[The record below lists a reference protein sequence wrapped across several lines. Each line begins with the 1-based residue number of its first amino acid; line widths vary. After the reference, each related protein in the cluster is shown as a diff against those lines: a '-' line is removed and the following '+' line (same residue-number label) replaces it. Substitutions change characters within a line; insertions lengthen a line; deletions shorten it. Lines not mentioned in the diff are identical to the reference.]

1 MKSCITIVTRKST
14 LALVQAKQVQ
24 KLLQTLD
31 SKLKT
36 KILPIKTKGDEAK
49 EPLWHFR
56 GEGVFVK
63 ELEASLIKKES
74 DLAVHS
80 LKDMPKDQPKG
91 LIIAA
96 YLKRED
102 PRDILLIKEEK
113 TTFKELSKHSI
124 IGTSSPRRMMN
135 LEYLKK
141 KFIFKAI
148 RGNIETRIKK
158 LKDPR
163 GPYHAIVMA
172 NAAIKRL
179 GLHYANI
186 HFFSTSDFIPAPGQ
200 GIIAIECPI
209 ENKTLLQHLKQI
221 NDKKTEIC
229 AKAERMFMNA
239 LNASCQSPL
248 SAYAYIKKNRLYFK
262 TLVSDEQRKNIIP
275 LYTDFKIEEA
285 REKVPLMVEVIKK
298 KLK

>member
-1 MKSCITIVTRKST
+1 MKSCITIVTRKSP
-14 LALVQAKQVQ
+14 LALAQTKQVE
-24 KLLQTLD
+24 KLLQTLHP
-31 SKLKT
+31 KLKT
-36 KILPIKTKGDEAK
+36 KVLAISTKGDQAK

-63 ELEASLIKKES
+63 ELETSLIKKES

-80 LKDMPKDQPKG
+80 LKDMPKNQPKG
-91 LIIAA
+91 LTIAA

-102 PRDILLIKEEK
+102 PKDILLIKEEK
-113 TTFKELSKHSI
+113 TFEELSKHSI

-141 KFIFKAI
+141 QFIFKAI

-163 GPYHAIVMA
+163 EPYHAIVMA

-179 GLHYANI
+179 GLHYTNI

-200 GIIAIECPI
+200 GIIAIECAT
-209 ENKTLLQHLKQI
+209 ENKTLIKQLKQI
-221 NDKKTEIC
+221 NDTETEIC

-248 SAYAYIKKNRLYFK
+248 SAYAYIKKNRLYLK

-285 REKVPLMVEVIKK
+285 REKILLIVEVIKK